1 MKAQE
6 KCWTICYPDPTRK
19 DCDPKQ
25 EWSKF
30 APVFLYLFPVTIEA
44 NQRINV
50 DQLDTLFWVFLKINL
65 LSTSGAA
72 STGLLYNEAVGH
84 FLTEEQ
90 FVQAVGLATLL
101 PGSDALQ
108 LAMFVGYTVAGIPG
122 GLVSLFAAILPPTI
136 LMFALVSVLHR
147 LQREAWLSRF
157 VEGLTPAVA
166 VLILTVSWK
175 VLKNGTGGEFDWIM
189 VGVGGASLLAYY
201 LEIPA
206 PFVILAAGLIGT
218 FAFR

>member
-1 MKAQE
+1 
-6 KCWTICYPDPTRK
+6 
-19 DCDPKQ
+19 
-25 EWSKF
+25 
-30 APVFLYLFPVTIEA
+30 
-44 NQRINV
+44 
-50 DQLDTLFWVFLKINL
+50 
-65 LSTSGAA
+65 
-72 STGLLYNEAVGH
+72 
-84 FLTEEQ
+84 
-90 FVQAVGLATLL
+90 
-101 PGSDALQ
+101 
-108 LAMFVGYTVAGIPG
+108 
-122 GLVSLFAAILPPTI
+122 LFAAILPPTI

-201 LEIPA
+201 FEIPA

>member
-1 MKAQE
+1 LH
-6 KCWTICYPDPTRK
+6 I
-19 DCDPKQ
+19 
-25 EWSKF
+25 
-30 APVFLYLFPVTIEA
+30 LL
-44 NQRINV
+44 
-50 DQLDTLFWVFLKINL
+50 TLFWTFLKINL
-65 LSTSGAA
+65 LSTSGSA

-84 FLTEEQ
+84 FLTEDQ

-136 LMFALVSVLHR
+136 IMFGVVTVLHR
-147 LQREAWLSRF
+147 IQREAWVSRF

-166 VLILTVSWK
+166 VLILTVAWKIFRGKTDDPISWQ
-175 VLKNGTGGEFDWIM
+175 VLAL
-189 VGVGGASLLAYY
+189 GVAGLVALL

-206 PFVILAAGLIGT
+206 PLVLLACGVIGIFL
-218 FAFR
+218 F

>member
-1 MKAQE
+1 MH
-6 KCWTICYPDPTRK
+6 T
-19 DCDPKQ
+19 
-25 EWSKF
+25 
-30 APVFLYLFPVTIEA
+30 LL
-44 NQRINV
+44 
-50 DQLDTLFWVFLKINL
+50 TLFWTFLKINL
-65 LSTSGAA
+65 LSTSGSA

-84 FLTEEQ
+84 FLTEDQ

-136 LMFALVSVLHR
+136 IMFGVVTVLHR
-147 LQREAWLSRF
+147 IQREAWVSRF

-166 VLILTVSWK
+166 ILILTVAWKIFRGSTNDPVSWQA
-175 VLKNGTGGEFDWIM
+175 LAL
-189 VGVGGASLLAYY
+189 GGAGLVALL

-206 PFVILAAGLIGT
+206 PLVLLACGLIGT
-218 FAFR
+218 FLFR

>member
-1 MKAQE
+1 M
-6 KCWTICYPDPTRK
+6 
-19 DCDPKQ
+19 
-25 EWSKF
+25 
-30 APVFLYLFPVTIEA
+30 LL
-44 NQRINV
+44 
-50 DQLDTLFWVFLKINL
+50 TLFWTFLKINL
-65 LSTSGAA
+65 LSTSGSA

-108 LAMFVGYTVAGIPG
+108 LAMYVGYTVAGIPG

-136 LMFALVSVLHR
+136 IMFGVVTLLHR
-147 LQREAWLSRF
+147 IQREAWVSRF

-166 VLILTVSWK
+166 VLIALVAWKIFRGNVENPISWP
-175 VLKNGTGGEFDWIM
+175 VLAL
-189 VGVGGASLLAYY
+189 GGAGLVALL

-206 PFVILAAGLIGT
+206 PLVLLACGVIGVFL
-218 FAFR
+218 FR

>member
-1 MKAQE
+1 MLQE
-6 KCWTICYPDPTRK
+6 RLMSLLFCFSC
-19 DCDPKQ
+19 
-25 EWSKF
+25 
-30 APVFLYLFPVTIEA
+30 FPVKLGLTKGRPVEK
-44 NQRINV
+44 
-50 DQLDTLFWVFLKINL
+50 LLTLFWVFLKINL

-84 FLTEEQ
+84 FLTEDQ

-108 LAMFVGYTVAGIPG
+108 LAMFVGYTVAGVAG

-136 LMFALVSVLHR
+136 LMFALVSLLHR
-147 LQREAWLSRF
+147 IQREAWVSRF

-175 VLKNGTGGEFDWIM
+175 VLKNGTGGEFDWIIL
-189 VGVGGASLLAYY
+189 GLGAVSLLAYL

-206 PFVILAAGLIGT
+206 PLVILAAGLIGT
-218 FAFR
+218 FIFK